1 MTIMSFKLHLQRYEF
16 ISSCIIKSLIKLNED
31 ASCNVTIKF
40 NLFGMK
46 DDVYIISKDR
56 KSAHSYSTNEKEGID
71 ASFIR
76 LNKFKD
82 KLINT

>member
-1 MTIMSFKLHLQRYEF
+1 
-16 ISSCIIKSLIKLNED
+16 
-31 ASCNVTIKF
+31 
-40 NLFGMK
+40 MK

-82 KLINT
+82 KLINS